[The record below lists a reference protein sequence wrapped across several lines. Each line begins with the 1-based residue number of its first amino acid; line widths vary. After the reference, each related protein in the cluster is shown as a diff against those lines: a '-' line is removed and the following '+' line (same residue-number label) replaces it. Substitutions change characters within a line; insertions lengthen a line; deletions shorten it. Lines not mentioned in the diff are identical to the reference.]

1 MDFVLFLAI
10 AVFIIVFLST
20 ADLSLGVLSMTKL
33 DNVQPAQDQDEAL
46 PSVSIIVPAC
56 NEGAK
61 IESAILT
68 LLQQDYQNL
77 EIIAVNDRSIDNTGA
92 ILERLRQQKSNKLKV
107 LHVRN
112 LPQGWMG
119 KNHALKFG
127 ADHAT
132 GEYLLFT
139 DGDIHMEKSTIS
151 RAIGHMRRQQIDHI
165 SLIFENSSPGIL
177 LNSLILDAGTGLLQ
191 SFRPWRAIKK
201 SSRNFMG
208 VGGFNLLKKSVYSS
222 IGGFER
228 IKMHPVD
235 DMMLGKV
242 IKRSGFHQECLLGTN
257 FVQVPWYENVGQMI
271 AGLMKNILAVINYRF
286 CLVPPLLLILFILN
300 IVPFWGLLLTHGK
313 TQLIFGLIVL
323 MKTATSY
330 NGTRLLRISPWCA
343 LGTLISPYILFYIVL
358 KATWLN
364 ARDNGIYWRG
374 THYSLADLR
383 KNERMLF

>member
-1 MDFVLFLAI
+1 MDFVLVLALS
-10 AVFIIVFLST
+10 VFIIVFLST
-20 ADLSLGVLSMTKL
+20 VDLGIGVLRMTKL
-33 DNVQPAQDQDEAL
+33 GNVQPIQDQDEVL

-77 EIIAVNDRSIDNTGA
+77 EIIAVNDRSTDNTGA
-92 ILERLRQQKSNKLKV
+92 ILERLGQKSNKLKV
-107 LHVRN
+107 VHLHN

-165 SLIFENSSPGIL
+165 SLIFKNSSPGIL

-191 SFRPWRAIKK
+191 SFRPWRAIKE

-242 IKRSGFHQECLLGTN
+242 IKRSGFRQECLLGTD

-271 AGLMKNILAVINYRF
+271 AGLMKNILAVVNYRF
-286 CLVPPLLLILFILN
+286 FLVPPLLLILFILN
-300 IVPFWGLLLTHGK
+300 IVPFWGLMLCDGK
-313 TQLIFGLIVL
+313 TQIIFGLIVL
-323 MKTATSY
+323 MKMATSY
-330 NGTRLLRISPWCA
+330 NGTRLLRISAWCIP
-343 LGTLISPYILFYIVL
+343 GTVVSPYILFYMVL

-383 KNERMLF
+383 KNDPLLF